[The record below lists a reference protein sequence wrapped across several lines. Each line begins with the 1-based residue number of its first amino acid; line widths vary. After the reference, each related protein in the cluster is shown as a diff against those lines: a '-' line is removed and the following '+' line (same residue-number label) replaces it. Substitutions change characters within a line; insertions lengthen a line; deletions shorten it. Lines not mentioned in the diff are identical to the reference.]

1 MNAPVKW
8 MGAEKQHAKMNVT
21 DGEETVEVVYWNA
34 LGNSMPK
41 GRFNLAVQ
49 PSINTWR
56 GRKSVQ
62 LKMLDWEPS
71 S

>member
-1 MNAPVKW
+1 
-8 MGAEKQHAKMNVT
+8 MNVT